1 MGTPSPS
8 ASTVPSFGSAASV
21 SVSGGGVE
29 SQSVDATGAEVEA
42 EVVRRDEVCFEHAR
56 WRMTEA
62 DGQIGLA
69 DVELRGFLYART
81 HRRDD
86 SGSHWLQLG
95 SMRVRSLAPNSFYK
109 VS

>member
-1 MGTPSPS
+1 
-8 ASTVPSFGSAASV
+8 
-21 SVSGGGVE
+21 
-29 SQSVDATGAEVEA
+29 
-42 EVVRRDEVCFEHAR
+42 
-56 WRMTEA
+56 MTEA

-81 HRRDD
+81 HRKDD

-109 VS
+109 VVNLNCCMPTLLVTSC